1 MRVEARIVVEAGA
14 VVPCFAPMDHPL
26 AQHPDSPPASS
37 PTGSAFRQRCA
48 FIIDLARRLHA
59 CGTSTPRLEGAILVV
74 SKRLGVR
81 TEIWCNP
88 TGIIL
93 SFSSPQK
100 SDGAEITRVLRL
112 SPGDINLKAMA
123 MVDDVAEQVMSGR
136 LDIDSGLRALTA
148 LDRPPTREK
157 LAVTVLAFGLASGS
171 VAALLRTSW
180 ADVAASACIGLLI
193 GLLSTAAARRPRL
206 NEASDA
212 IAAMLATLTAAAVA
226 AFITP
231 LSLQTVVIAS
241 LIVLMPGLMLTT
253 AVAELSSQNWASGT
267 ARFAGATVALL
278 KLTFGTI
285 VATQLAA
292 AMGWQPQLIGA
303 PQLPAWAEWLGLLV
317 GSAAFAVL
325 FGAARR
331 DVLVVMAGAWIGYGL
346 TRLGGQVPGLSTENF
361 AGGVFFAGLGVAVVS
376 NAYGRLFRRPG
387 ALLRVSGIILLVPGS
402 VGFRSLSSVL
412 ERDVVLGLDTAVA
425 VLSALIALV
434 AGLLFGNL
442 LVPPRRHL

>member
-1 MRVEARIVVEAGA
+1 MSAAT
-14 VVPCFAPMDHPL
+14 
-26 AQHPDSPPASS
+26 SP
-37 PTGSAFRQRCA
+37 FRQRCN

-59 CGTSTPRLEGAILVV
+59 CGMSTDRLEGAVLTV

-100 SDGAEITRVLRL
+100 NDGAEITRVLRL
-112 SPGDINLKAMA
+112 APGDINLKALA
-123 MVDDVAEQVMSGR
+123 MVDDIAERVTDGR
-136 LDIDSGLRALTA
+136 MEVDEGLQALTA
-148 LDRPPTREK
+148 LDRPMGREK
-157 LAVTVLAFGLASGS
+157 LAITVLAFGLASGS

-180 ADVAASACIGLLI
+180 ADVAASAVIGLMIGLLCVA
-193 GLLSTAAARRPRL
+193 SSSRPRL
-206 NEASDA
+206 HEASDA
-212 IAAMLATLTAAAVA
+212 IAALLATLTASAIA
-226 AFITP
+226 AFLTP

-285 VATQLAA
+285 VATQAA
-292 AMGWQPQLIGA
+292 HALGWQPQLISA
-303 PQLPAWAEWLGLLV
+303 PQLPAWAEWVGLLV

-331 DVLVVMAGAWIGYGL
+331 DFLVVMAGAWIGYGL
-346 TRLGGQVPGLSTENF
+346 TRLGGQIPGLSSEAF
-361 AGGVFFAGLGVAVVS
+361 AGGVFLAGLGVAMVS
-376 NAYGRLFRRPG
+376 NAFGRIFRRPG

-402 VGFRSLSSVL
+402 VGFRSLNFVM

-442 LVPPRRHL
+442 LVPPRRYL

>member
-1 MRVEARIVVEAGA
+1 M
-14 VVPCFAPMDHPL
+14 
-26 AQHPDSPPASS
+26 
-37 PTGSAFRQRCA
+37 
-48 FIIDLARRLHA
+48 
-59 CGTSTPRLEGAILVV
+59 STDRLEGAVLTV

-112 SPGDINLKAMA
+112 APGDINLKALA
-123 MVDDVAEQVMSGR
+123 MVDDVAERVTDGR
-136 LDIDSGLRALTA
+136 MDVDEGLQALTA
-148 LDRPPTREK
+148 LDRPVGREK
-157 LAVTVLAFGLASGS
+157 LAITVLAFGLASGS

-180 ADVAASACIGLLI
+180 GDVAASAVIGLMI
-193 GLLSTAAARRPRL
+193 GLLSVASASRPRL
-206 NEASDA
+206 SEASDA
-212 IAAMLATLTAAAVA
+212 IAALLATLTASAIA
-226 AFITP
+226 AFVTP

-278 KLTFGTI
+278 KLTFGTV
-285 VATQLAA
+285 VATQAA
-292 AMGWQPQLIGA
+292 HALGWQPQLISA
-303 PQLPAWAEWLGLLV
+303 PQLPAWAEWVGLLV

-331 DVLVVMAGAWIGYGL
+331 DIVLVMAGAWIGYGL
-346 TRLGGQVPGLSTENF
+346 TRLAGQVPGLSSEAF
-361 AGGVFFAGLGVAVVS
+361 AGSVFLAGLGVAIVS
-376 NAYGRLFRRPG
+376 NAFGRIFRRPG

-402 VGFRSLSSVL
+402 VGFRSLSFVL

-425 VLSALIALV
+425 VLSALIAIV

-442 LVPPRRHL
+442 LVPPRRYL

>member
-1 MRVEARIVVEAGA
+1 MSAAT
-14 VVPCFAPMDHPL
+14 
-26 AQHPDSPPASS
+26 SP
-37 PTGSAFRQRCA
+37 FRQRCN

-59 CGTSTPRLEGAILVV
+59 CGTSTPRLEGAVLTL

-88 TGIIL
+88 TGIII

-112 SPGDINLKAMA
+112 APGDINLKALA
-123 MVDDVAEQVMSGR
+123 MVDDIAERVTDGR
-136 LDIDSGLRALTA
+136 MEVDEGLQALTA
-148 LDRPPTREK
+148 LDRPMGREK
-157 LAVTVLAFGLASGS
+157 LAITVLAFGLASGS

-180 ADVAASACIGLLI
+180 ADVAASAVIGLMI
-193 GLLSTAAARRPRL
+193 GLLSVASSSRPRL
-206 NEASDA
+206 HEASDA
-212 IAAMLATLTAAAVA
+212 IAALLATLTATAIA
-226 AFITP
+226 AFLTP

-285 VATQLAA
+285 VATQAA
-292 AMGWQPQLIGA
+292 HAMGWQPQLISA
-303 PQLPAWAEWLGLLV
+303 PQLPIWAEWVGLLV

-331 DVLVVMAGAWIGYGL
+331 DFLVVMAGAWIGYGL
-346 TRLGGQVPGLSTENF
+346 TRLGGQIPGLSSEAF
-361 AGGVFFAGLGVAVVS
+361 AGGVFLAGLGVAMVS
-376 NAYGRLFRRPG
+376 NAFGRIFRRPG

-402 VGFRSLSSVL
+402 VGFRSLSFVL

-425 VLSALIALV
+425 VLSALIAIV

-442 LVPPRRHL
+442 LVPPRRYL

>member
-1 MRVEARIVVEAGA
+1 MSAAT
-14 VVPCFAPMDHPL
+14 
-26 AQHPDSPPASS
+26 SP
-37 PTGSAFRQRCA
+37 FRQRCN

-59 CGTSTPRLEGAILVV
+59 CGMSTDRLEGAVLTV
-74 SKRLGVR
+74 SRRLGVR

-112 SPGDINLKAMA
+112 APGDINLKALA
-123 MVDDVAEQVMSGR
+123 MVDDIAERVTDGR
-136 LDIDSGLRALTA
+136 MEVDEGLQALTA
-148 LDRPPTREK
+148 LDRPMAREK
-157 LAVTVLAFGLASGS
+157 LAITVLAFGLASGS

-180 ADVAASACIGLLI
+180 ADVAASAVIGLMI
-193 GLLSTAAARRPRL
+193 GLLSVASASRPRL
-206 NEASDA
+206 HEASDA
-212 IAAMLATLTAAAVA
+212 IAALLATLTATAIA
-226 AFITP
+226 AFVTP

-285 VATQLAA
+285 VATQAA
-292 AMGWQPQLIGA
+292 HAMGWQPQLISA
-303 PQLPAWAEWLGLLV
+303 PQLPAWAEWMGLLV

-331 DVLVVMAGAWIGYGL
+331 DFLIVMAGAWIGYGL
-346 TRLGGQVPGLSTENF
+346 TRLGGQIPGLSSEAF
-361 AGGVFFAGLGVAVVS
+361 AGGVFLAGLGVAMVS
-376 NAYGRLFRRPG
+376 NAFGRIFRRPG

-402 VGFRSLSSVL
+402 VGFRSLSFVL

-425 VLSALIALV
+425 VLSALIAIV

-442 LVPPRRHL
+442 LVPPRRYL

>member
-1 MRVEARIVVEAGA
+1 MSAAT
-14 VVPCFAPMDHPL
+14 
-26 AQHPDSPPASS
+26 SP
-37 PTGSAFRQRCA
+37 FRQRCN

-59 CGTSTPRLEGAILVV
+59 CGMSTDRLEGAVLTV

-112 SPGDINLKAMA
+112 APGDINLKALA
-123 MVDDVAEQVMSGR
+123 MVDDIAERVTDGR
-136 LDIDSGLRALTA
+136 MEVDEGLQALTA
-148 LDRPPTREK
+148 LDRPMGREK
-157 LAVTVLAFGLASGS
+157 LAITVLAFGLASGS

-180 ADVAASACIGLLI
+180 ADVAASAVIGLMI
-193 GLLSTAAARRPRL
+193 GLLSVASSSRPRL
-206 NEASDA
+206 HEASDA
-212 IAAMLATLTAAAVA
+212 IAALLATLTASAIA
-226 AFITP
+226 AFLTP

-285 VATQLAA
+285 VATQVAHAL
-292 AMGWQPQLIGA
+292 GWQPQLISA
-303 PQLPAWAEWLGLLV
+303 PQLPAWAEWVGLLV

-331 DVLVVMAGAWIGYGL
+331 DFLVVMAGAWIGYGL
-346 TRLGGQVPGLSTENF
+346 TRLGGQIPGLSSEAF
-361 AGGVFFAGLGVAVVS
+361 AGGVFLAGLGVAMVS
-376 NAYGRLFRRPG
+376 NAFGRVFRRPG

-402 VGFRSLSSVL
+402 VGFRSLNFVM

-442 LVPPRRHL
+442 LVPPRRYL

>member
-1 MRVEARIVVEAGA
+1 MSAAT
-14 VVPCFAPMDHPL
+14 
-26 AQHPDSPPASS
+26 SP
-37 PTGSAFRQRCA
+37 FRQRCN

-59 CGTSTPRLEGAILVV
+59 CGMSTDRLEGAVLTV

-93 SFSSPQK
+93 SFSSPHK

-112 SPGDINLKAMA
+112 APGDINLKALA
-123 MVDDVAEQVMSGR
+123 MVDDVAERVTDGR
-136 LDIDSGLRALTA
+136 MEVDEGLQALTA
-148 LDRPPTREK
+148 LDRPMGREK
-157 LAVTVLAFGLASGS
+157 LAITVLAFGLASAS

-180 ADVAASACIGLLI
+180 ADVAASAVIGLMI
-193 GLLSTAAARRPRL
+193 GLLSVASSKRPRL
-206 NEASDA
+206 HEASDA
-212 IAAMLATLTAAAVA
+212 IAALLATLTASAIA
-226 AFITP
+226 AFVTP

-285 VATQLAA
+285 VATQVAHAL
-292 AMGWQPQLIGA
+292 GWQPQLISS
-303 PQLPAWAEWLGLLV
+303 PQLPAWAEWVGLLV

-331 DVLVVMAGAWIGYGL
+331 DFLIVMAGAWIGYGL
-346 TRLGGQVPGLSTENF
+346 TRLGGQIPGLSSEAF
-361 AGGVFFAGLGVAVVS
+361 AGGVFLAGLGVAVFS
-376 NAYGRLFRRPG
+376 NAFGRIFRRPG

-402 VGFRSLSSVL
+402 VGFRSLNFVM

-442 LVPPRRHL
+442 LVPPRRYL

>member
-1 MRVEARIVVEAGA
+1 MGIVGDRRGFL
-14 VVPCFAPMDHPL
+14 PCFAAMT
-26 AQHPDSPPASS
+26 ASS
-37 PTGSAFRQRCA
+37 SPFLQRCN
-48 FIIDLARRLHA
+48 FIIDLARRLHV
-59 CGTSTPRLEGAILVV
+59 GGMSTDRLEGAVLTA

-100 SDGAEITRVLRL
+100 SDGAEITRVIRL
-112 SPGDINLKAMA
+112 APGDINLKALA
-123 MVDDVAEQVMSGR
+123 MVDDVAERVTDGR
-136 LDIDSGLRALTA
+136 MDLDAGLQALTA
-148 LDRPPTREK
+148 LDRPPRREK
-157 LAVTVLAFGLASGS
+157 LAITVLAFGLASGS

-180 ADVAASACIGLLI
+180 ADVLASVLIGLLI
-193 GLLSTAAARRPRL
+193 GVLSITAAKRPRL

-212 IAAMLATLTAAAVA
+212 IAAMLATLVA
-226 AFITP
+226 AGVATFLAP

-241 LIVLMPGLMLTT
+241 LIVLMPGLTLTT
-253 AVAELSSQNWASGT
+253 AVAELSSQNWSAGT

-278 KLTFGTI
+278 KLTFGTV
-285 VATQLAA
+285 VAMQLVHAV
-292 AMGWQPQLIGA
+292 GWQPALLSGT
-303 PQLPAWAEWLGLLV
+303 QLPAWAEWAGLLV

-331 DVLVVMAGAWIGYGL
+331 DFLIVMAGAWIGYGL
-346 TRLGGQVPGLSTENF
+346 TRIGGQFYGLTSDAF
-361 AGGVFFAGLGVAVVS
+361 AGGVFIAGLGVAVVS
-376 NAYGRLFRRPG
+376 NAFGRLFRRPG
-387 ALLRVSGIILLVPGS
+387 ALIRVSGIILLVPGS

-442 LVPPRRHL
+442 LVPPRRYL

>member
-1 MRVEARIVVEAGA
+1 MSAAT
-14 VVPCFAPMDHPL
+14 
-26 AQHPDSPPASS
+26 SP
-37 PTGSAFRQRCA
+37 FRQRCN

-59 CGTSTPRLEGAILVV
+59 CGMSTDRLEGAVLTV

-112 SPGDINLKAMA
+112 APGDINLKALA
-123 MVDDVAEQVMSGR
+123 MVDDIAERVTDGR
-136 LDIDSGLRALTA
+136 MEVDEGLQALTA
-148 LDRPPTREK
+148 LDRPMGREK
-157 LAVTVLAFGLASGS
+157 LAITVLAFGLASGS

-180 ADVAASACIGLLI
+180 ADVAASAVIGLMIGLLCVA
-193 GLLSTAAARRPRL
+193 SSSRPRL
-206 NEASDA
+206 HEASDA
-212 IAAMLATLTAAAVA
+212 IAALLATLTATAIA
-226 AFITP
+226 AFLTP

-285 VATQLAA
+285 VATQAA
-292 AMGWQPQLIGA
+292 HAMGWRPQLISA
-303 PQLPAWAEWLGLLV
+303 PQLPIWAEWVGLLV

-331 DVLVVMAGAWIGYGL
+331 DFLVVMAGAWIGYGL
-346 TRLGGQVPGLSTENF
+346 TRLGGQIPGLSSEAF
-361 AGGVFFAGLGVAVVS
+361 AGGVFLAGLGVAMVS
-376 NAYGRLFRRPG
+376 NAFGRIFRRPG

-402 VGFRSLSSVL
+402 VGFRSLSFVL

-425 VLSALIALV
+425 VLSALIAIV

-442 LVPPRRHL
+442 LVPPRRYL

>member
-1 MRVEARIVVEAGA
+1 MSAAT
-14 VVPCFAPMDHPL
+14 
-26 AQHPDSPPASS
+26 SP
-37 PTGSAFRQRCA
+37 FRQRCN

-59 CGTSTPRLEGAILVV
+59 CGMSTDRLEGAVLTV
-74 SKRLGVR
+74 SRRLGVR

-112 SPGDINLKAMA
+112 SPGDINLKALA
-123 MVDDVAEQVMSGR
+123 MVDDIAERVTDGR
-136 LDIDSGLRALTA
+136 MEVDDGLQALTA
-148 LDRPPTREK
+148 LDRPMAREK
-157 LAVTVLAFGLASGS
+157 LAITVLAFGLASGS

-180 ADVAASACIGLLI
+180 ADVAASAVIGLMI
-193 GLLSTAAARRPRL
+193 GLLSVASSSRPRL
-206 NEASDA
+206 HEASDA
-212 IAAMLATLTAAAVA
+212 IAALLATLTATAIA
-226 AFITP
+226 AFVTP

-285 VATQLAA
+285 VATQAA
-292 AMGWQPQLIGA
+292 HAMGWQPQLISA
-303 PQLPAWAEWLGLLV
+303 PQLPAWAEWVGLLV

-331 DVLVVMAGAWIGYGL
+331 DFLIVMAGAWIGYGL
-346 TRLGGQVPGLSTENF
+346 TRLGGQIPGLSSEAF
-361 AGGVFFAGLGVAVVS
+361 AGGVFLAGLGVAMVS
-376 NAYGRLFRRPG
+376 NAFGRIFRRPG

-402 VGFRSLSSVL
+402 VGFRSLSFVL

-425 VLSALIALV
+425 VLSALIAIV

-442 LVPPRRHL
+442 LVPPRRYL

>member
-1 MRVEARIVVEAGA
+1 MAGIVVDGHGFL
-14 VVPCFAPMDHPL
+14 PCFRAMS
-26 AQHPDSPPASS
+26 AATSP
-37 PTGSAFRQRCA
+37 FRQRCN

-59 CGTSTPRLEGAILVV
+59 CGMSTDRLEGAVLTV

-112 SPGDINLKAMA
+112 APGDINLKALA
-123 MVDDVAEQVMSGR
+123 MVDDIAERVTDGR
-136 LDIDSGLRALTA
+136 MEVDEGLQALTA
-148 LDRPPTREK
+148 LDRPMGREK
-157 LAVTVLAFGLASGS
+157 LAITVLAFGLASGS

-180 ADVAASACIGLLI
+180 ADVAASAVIGLMI
-193 GLLSTAAARRPRL
+193 GLLSVASSNRPRL
-206 NEASDA
+206 HEASDA
-212 IAAMLATLTAAAVA
+212 IAALLATLTASAIA
-226 AFITP
+226 AFLTP

-278 KLTFGTI
+278 KLTFGTV
-285 VATQLAA
+285 VATQAA
-292 AMGWQPQLIGA
+292 HALGWQPQLISA
-303 PQLPAWAEWLGLLV
+303 PQLPAWAEWVGLLV

-331 DVLVVMAGAWIGYGL
+331 DFLIVMAGAWIGYGL
-346 TRLGGQVPGLSTENF
+346 TRLGGQIPGLSSEAF
-361 AGGVFFAGLGVAVVS
+361 AGGVFLAGLGVAMVS
-376 NAYGRLFRRPG
+376 NAFGRIFRRPG

-402 VGFRSLSSVL
+402 VGFRSLNFVM

-442 LVPPRRHL
+442 LVPPRRYL

>member
-1 MRVEARIVVEAGA
+1 MSAAT
-14 VVPCFAPMDHPL
+14 
-26 AQHPDSPPASS
+26 SP
-37 PTGSAFRQRCA
+37 FRQRCN

-59 CGTSTPRLEGAILVV
+59 CGMSTDRLEGAVLTV

-112 SPGDINLKAMA
+112 APGDINLKALA
-123 MVDDVAEQVMSGR
+123 MVDDIAERVTDGR
-136 LDIDSGLRALTA
+136 MEVDEGLQALTA
-148 LDRPPTREK
+148 LDRPMGREK
-157 LAVTVLAFGLASGS
+157 LAITVLAFGLASGS

-180 ADVAASACIGLLI
+180 ADVAASAVIGLMIGLLCVA
-193 GLLSTAAARRPRL
+193 SSSRPRL
-206 NEASDA
+206 HEASDA
-212 IAAMLATLTAAAVA
+212 IAALLATLTASAIA
-226 AFITP
+226 AFLTP

-285 VATQLAA
+285 VATQAA
-292 AMGWQPQLIGA
+292 HALGWQPQLISS
-303 PQLPAWAEWLGLLV
+303 PQLPAWAEWVGLLV

-331 DVLVVMAGAWIGYGL
+331 DFLIVMAGAWIGYGL
-346 TRLGGQVPGLSTENF
+346 TRLGGQIPGLSSEAF
-361 AGGVFFAGLGVAVVS
+361 AGGVFLAGLGVAMVS
-376 NAYGRLFRRPG
+376 NAFGRIFRRPG

-402 VGFRSLSSVL
+402 VGFRSLNFVM

-442 LVPPRRHL
+442 LVPPRRYL

>member
-1 MRVEARIVVEAGA
+1 MSAAT
-14 VVPCFAPMDHPL
+14 
-26 AQHPDSPPASS
+26 SP
-37 PTGSAFRQRCA
+37 FRQRCN

-59 CGTSTPRLEGAILVV
+59 CGMSTDRLEGAVLTV
-74 SKRLGVR
+74 SRRLGVR

-112 SPGDINLKAMA
+112 APGDINLKALA
-123 MVDDVAEQVMSGR
+123 MVDDIAERVTDGR
-136 LDIDSGLRALTA
+136 MEVDEGLQALTA
-148 LDRPPTREK
+148 LDRPMAREK
-157 LAVTVLAFGLASGS
+157 LAITVLAFGLASGS

-180 ADVAASACIGLLI
+180 ADVAASAVIGLMI
-193 GLLSTAAARRPRL
+193 GLLSVASSSRPRL
-206 NEASDA
+206 HEASDA
-212 IAAMLATLTAAAVA
+212 IAALLATLTATAIA
-226 AFITP
+226 AFVTP

-285 VATQLAA
+285 VATQAA
-292 AMGWQPQLIGA
+292 HAMGWQPQLISA
-303 PQLPAWAEWLGLLV
+303 PQLPAWAEWMGLLV

-331 DVLVVMAGAWIGYGL
+331 DFLIVMAGAWIGYGL
-346 TRLGGQVPGLSTENF
+346 TRLGGQIPGLSSEAF
-361 AGGVFFAGLGVAVVS
+361 AGGVFLAGLGVAMVS
-376 NAYGRLFRRPG
+376 NAFGRIFRRPG

-402 VGFRSLSSVL
+402 VGFRSLSFVL

-425 VLSALIALV
+425 VLSALIAIV

-442 LVPPRRHL
+442 LVPPRRYL

>member
-1 MRVEARIVVEAGA
+1 MSAAT
-14 VVPCFAPMDHPL
+14 
-26 AQHPDSPPASS
+26 SP
-37 PTGSAFRQRCA
+37 FRQRCN

-59 CGTSTPRLEGAILVV
+59 CGMSTDRLEGAVLTV

-112 SPGDINLKAMA
+112 APGDINLKALA
-123 MVDDVAEQVMSGR
+123 MVDDIAERVTDGR
-136 LDIDSGLRALTA
+136 MEVDEGLQALTA
-148 LDRPPTREK
+148 LDRPMGREK
-157 LAVTVLAFGLASGS
+157 LAITVLAFGLASGS

-180 ADVAASACIGLLI
+180 ADVAASAVIGLMIGLLCVA
-193 GLLSTAAARRPRL
+193 SSSRPRL
-206 NEASDA
+206 HEASDA
-212 IAAMLATLTAAAVA
+212 IAALLATLTATAIA
-226 AFITP
+226 AFLTP

-285 VATQLAA
+285 VATQAA
-292 AMGWQPQLIGA
+292 HALGWQPQLISS
-303 PQLPAWAEWLGLLV
+303 PQLPAWAEWVGLLV

-331 DVLVVMAGAWIGYGL
+331 DFLIVMAGAWIGYGL
-346 TRLGGQVPGLSTENF
+346 TRLGGQIPGLSSEAF
-361 AGGVFFAGLGVAVVS
+361 AGGVFLAGLGVAMVS
-376 NAYGRLFRRPG
+376 NAFGRIFRRPG

-402 VGFRSLSSVL
+402 VGFRSLSFVL

-425 VLSALIALV
+425 VLSALIAIV

-442 LVPPRRHL
+442 LVPPRRYL

>member
-1 MRVEARIVVEAGA
+1 MSAAT
-14 VVPCFAPMDHPL
+14 
-26 AQHPDSPPASS
+26 SP
-37 PTGSAFRQRCA
+37 FRQRCN

-59 CGTSTPRLEGAILVV
+59 CGMSTDRLEGAVLTV
-74 SKRLGVR
+74 SRRLGVR

-112 SPGDINLKAMA
+112 APGDINLKALA
-123 MVDDVAEQVMSGR
+123 MVDDIAERVTDGR
-136 LDIDSGLRALTA
+136 MEVDEGLQALTA
-148 LDRPPTREK
+148 LDRPMAREK
-157 LAVTVLAFGLASGS
+157 LAITVLAFGLASGS

-180 ADVAASACIGLLI
+180 ADVAASAVIGLMI
-193 GLLSTAAARRPRL
+193 GLLSVASSSRPRL
-206 NEASDA
+206 HEASDA
-212 IAAMLATLTAAAVA
+212 IAALLATLTATAIA
-226 AFITP
+226 AFVTP

-285 VATQLAA
+285 VATQAA
-292 AMGWQPQLIGA
+292 HAMGWQPQLISA
-303 PQLPAWAEWLGLLV
+303 PQLPAWAEWMGLLV
-317 GSAAFAVL
+317 GSSAFAVL

-331 DVLVVMAGAWIGYGL
+331 DFLIVMAGAWIGYGL
-346 TRLGGQVPGLSTENF
+346 TRLGGQIPGLSSEAF
-361 AGGVFFAGLGVAVVS
+361 AGGVFLAGLGVAMVS
-376 NAYGRLFRRPG
+376 NAFGRIFRRPG

-402 VGFRSLSSVL
+402 VGFRSLSFVL

-425 VLSALIALV
+425 VLSALIAIV

-442 LVPPRRHL
+442 LVPPRRYL

>member
-1 MRVEARIVVEAGA
+1 MSAAT
-14 VVPCFAPMDHPL
+14 
-26 AQHPDSPPASS
+26 SP
-37 PTGSAFRQRCA
+37 FRQRCN

-59 CGTSTPRLEGAILVV
+59 CGMSTDRLEGAVLTV

-112 SPGDINLKAMA
+112 APGDINLKALA
-123 MVDDVAEQVMSGR
+123 MVDDIAERVTDGR
-136 LDIDSGLRALTA
+136 MEVDEGLQALTA
-148 LDRPPTREK
+148 LDRPMGREK
-157 LAVTVLAFGLASGS
+157 LAITVLAFGLASGS

-180 ADVAASACIGLLI
+180 ADVAASAVIGLMIGLLCVA
-193 GLLSTAAARRPRL
+193 SSSRPRL
-206 NEASDA
+206 HEASDA
-212 IAAMLATLTAAAVA
+212 IAALLATLTATAIA
-226 AFITP
+226 AFLTP

-285 VATQLAA
+285 VATQAA
-292 AMGWQPQLIGA
+292 HAMGWQPQLISA
-303 PQLPAWAEWLGLLV
+303 PQLPIWAEWVGLLV

-331 DVLVVMAGAWIGYGL
+331 DFLVVMAGAWIGYGL
-346 TRLGGQVPGLSTENF
+346 TRLGGQIPGLSSEAF
-361 AGGVFFAGLGVAVVS
+361 AGGVFLAGLGVAMVS
-376 NAYGRLFRRPG
+376 NAFGRIFRRPG

-402 VGFRSLSSVL
+402 VGFRSLSFVL

-425 VLSALIALV
+425 VLSALIAIV

-442 LVPPRRHL
+442 LVPPRRYL

>member
-1 MRVEARIVVEAGA
+1 MT
-14 VVPCFAPMDHPL
+14 PTPT
-26 AQHPDSPPASS
+26 SP
-37 PTGSAFRQRCA
+37 FRQRCN
-48 FIIDLARRLHA
+48 FIIELARRLHA
-59 CGTSTPRLEGAILVV
+59 CGTSTPRLEGAVLTL

-88 TGIIL
+88 TGIII

-100 SDGAEITRVLRL
+100 NDGAEITRVLRL
-112 SPGDINLKAMA
+112 SPGDINLKALA
-123 MVDDVAEQVMSGR
+123 MVDDVAEKVMDGR
-136 LDIDSGLRALTA
+136 MDVDEGVQALTV
-148 LDRPPTREK
+148 LDRPPRRGK
-157 LAVTVLAFGLASGS
+157 LATTVVAFGLASGS

-180 ADVAASACIGLLI
+180 ADVLVAALIGLMI
-193 GLLSTAAARRPRL
+193 GLLSVAAAKRPRL
-206 NEASDA
+206 HEASDA
-212 IAAMLATLTAAAVA
+212 IAAMLATITAAAVA

-231 LSLQTVVIAS
+231 LTMQTVVIAS

-253 AVAELSSQNWASGT
+253 AIAELSSQNWASGT

-278 KLTFGTI
+278 KLTFGTV
-285 VATQLAA
+285 VATQAA
-292 AMGWQPQLIGA
+292 HALGWQPQLITA
-303 PQLPAWAEWLGLLV
+303 SELPAWAEWVGLLV

-331 DVLVVMAGAWIGYGL
+331 DVIVVMAGAWIGYGL
-346 TRLGGQVPGLSTENF
+346 TRLGGSIPGLSSEAF
-361 AGGVFFAGLGVAVVS
+361 AGGVFLAGLGVAMIS
-376 NAYGRLFRRPG
+376 NGFGRIFRRPG

-402 VGFRSLSSVL
+402 VGFRSLNFVL

-442 LVPPRRHL
+442 LVPPRRYL

>member
-1 MRVEARIVVEAGA
+1 MSAAT
-14 VVPCFAPMDHPL
+14 
-26 AQHPDSPPASS
+26 SP
-37 PTGSAFRQRCA
+37 FRQRCN

-59 CGTSTPRLEGAILVV
+59 CGMSTDRLEGAVLTV
-74 SKRLGVR
+74 SRRLGVR

-112 SPGDINLKAMA
+112 APGDINLKALA
-123 MVDDVAEQVMSGR
+123 MVDDIAERVTDGR
-136 LDIDSGLRALTA
+136 MEVDEGLQALTA
-148 LDRPPTREK
+148 LDRPMAREK
-157 LAVTVLAFGLASGS
+157 LAITVLAFGLASGS

-180 ADVAASACIGLLI
+180 ADVAASAVIGLMI
-193 GLLSTAAARRPRL
+193 GLLSVASASRPRL
-206 NEASDA
+206 HEASDA
-212 IAAMLATLTAAAVA
+212 IAALLATLTATAIA
-226 AFITP
+226 AFVTP

-285 VATQLAA
+285 VATQAA
-292 AMGWQPQLIGA
+292 HAMGWQPQLISA
-303 PQLPAWAEWLGLLV
+303 PQLPVWAEWMGLLV

-331 DVLVVMAGAWIGYGL
+331 DFLIVMAGAWIGYGL
-346 TRLGGQVPGLSTENF
+346 TRLGGQIPGLSSEAF
-361 AGGVFFAGLGVAVVS
+361 AGGVFLAGLGVAMVS
-376 NAYGRLFRRPG
+376 NAFGRIFRRPG

-402 VGFRSLSSVL
+402 VGFRSLSFVL

-425 VLSALIALV
+425 VLSALIAIV

-442 LVPPRRHL
+442 LVPPRRYL

>member
-1 MRVEARIVVEAGA
+1 MSAAT
-14 VVPCFAPMDHPL
+14 
-26 AQHPDSPPASS
+26 SP
-37 PTGSAFRQRCA
+37 FRQRCN

-59 CGTSTPRLEGAILVV
+59 CGMSTDRLEGAVLTV
-74 SKRLGVR
+74 SRRLGVR

-112 SPGDINLKAMA
+112 APGDINLKALA
-123 MVDDVAEQVMSGR
+123 MVDDIAERVTDGR
-136 LDIDSGLRALTA
+136 MEVDEGLKALTA
-148 LDRPPTREK
+148 LDRPMAREK
-157 LAVTVLAFGLASGS
+157 LAITVLAFGLASGS

-180 ADVAASACIGLLI
+180 ADVAASAVIGLMI
-193 GLLSTAAARRPRL
+193 GLLSVASSSRPRL
-206 NEASDA
+206 HEASDA
-212 IAAMLATLTAAAVA
+212 IAALLATLTATAIA
-226 AFITP
+226 AFVTP

-285 VATQLAA
+285 VATQAA
-292 AMGWQPQLIGA
+292 HAMGWQPQLISA
-303 PQLPAWAEWLGLLV
+303 PQLPAWAEWMGLLV
-317 GSAAFAVL
+317 GSSAFAVL

-331 DVLVVMAGAWIGYGL
+331 DFLIVMAGAWIGYGL
-346 TRLGGQVPGLSTENF
+346 TRLGGQIPGLSSEAF
-361 AGGVFFAGLGVAVVS
+361 AGGVFLAGLGVAMVS
-376 NAYGRLFRRPG
+376 NAFGRIFRRPG

-402 VGFRSLSSVL
+402 VGFRSLSFVL

-425 VLSALIALV
+425 VLSALIAIV

-442 LVPPRRHL
+442 LVPPRRYL

>member
-1 MRVEARIVVEAGA
+1 MSAAT
-14 VVPCFAPMDHPL
+14 
-26 AQHPDSPPASS
+26 SP
-37 PTGSAFRQRCA
+37 FRQRCN

-59 CGTSTPRLEGAILVV
+59 CGMSTDRLEGAVLTV
-74 SKRLGVR
+74 SRRLGVR

-112 SPGDINLKAMA
+112 APGDINLKALA
-123 MVDDVAEQVMSGR
+123 MVDDIAERVTDGR
-136 LDIDSGLRALTA
+136 MEVDEGLQALTA
-148 LDRPPTREK
+148 LDRPMAREK
-157 LAVTVLAFGLASGS
+157 LAITVLAFGLASGS

-180 ADVAASACIGLLI
+180 ADVAASAVIGLMI
-193 GLLSTAAARRPRL
+193 GLLSVASSSRPRL
-206 NEASDA
+206 HEASDA
-212 IAAMLATLTAAAVA
+212 IAALLATLTATAIA
-226 AFITP
+226 AFVTP

-285 VATQLAA
+285 VATQAA
-292 AMGWQPQLIGA
+292 HAMGWQPQLISA
-303 PQLPAWAEWLGLLV
+303 PQLPAWAEWVGLLV

-331 DVLVVMAGAWIGYGL
+331 DFLIVMAGAWIGYGL
-346 TRLGGQVPGLSTENF
+346 TRLGGQIPGLSSEAF
-361 AGGVFFAGLGVAVVS
+361 AGGVFLAGLGVAMVS
-376 NAYGRLFRRPG
+376 NAFGRIFRRPG

-402 VGFRSLSSVL
+402 VGFRSLSFVL

-425 VLSALIALV
+425 VLSALIAIV

-442 LVPPRRHL
+442 LVPPRRYL

>member
-1 MRVEARIVVEAGA
+1 MSAAT
-14 VVPCFAPMDHPL
+14 
-26 AQHPDSPPASS
+26 SP
-37 PTGSAFRQRCA
+37 FRQRCN

-59 CGTSTPRLEGAILVV
+59 CGMSTDRLEGAVLTV

-112 SPGDINLKAMA
+112 APGDINLKALA
-123 MVDDVAEQVMSGR
+123 MVDDIAERVTDGR
-136 LDIDSGLRALTA
+136 MEVDEGLQALTA
-148 LDRPPTREK
+148 LDRPMGREK
-157 LAVTVLAFGLASGS
+157 LAITVLAFGLASGS

-180 ADVAASACIGLLI
+180 ADVGASAVIGLMIGLLCVA
-193 GLLSTAAARRPRL
+193 SSSRPRL
-206 NEASDA
+206 HEASDA
-212 IAAMLATLTAAAVA
+212 IAALLATLTATAIA
-226 AFITP
+226 AFLTP

-285 VATQLAA
+285 VATQAA
-292 AMGWQPQLIGA
+292 HAMGWQPQLISA
-303 PQLPAWAEWLGLLV
+303 PQLPIWAEWVGLLV

-331 DVLVVMAGAWIGYGL
+331 DFLVVMAGAWIGYGL
-346 TRLGGQVPGLSTENF
+346 TRLGGQIPGLSSEAF
-361 AGGVFFAGLGVAVVS
+361 AGGVFLAGLGVAMVS
-376 NAYGRLFRRPG
+376 NAFGRIFRRPG

-402 VGFRSLSSVL
+402 VGFRSLSFVL

-425 VLSALIALV
+425 VLSALIAIV

-442 LVPPRRHL
+442 LVPPRRYL

>member
-1 MRVEARIVVEAGA
+1 MSAAT
-14 VVPCFAPMDHPL
+14 
-26 AQHPDSPPASS
+26 SP
-37 PTGSAFRQRCA
+37 FRQRCN

-59 CGTSTPRLEGAILVV
+59 CGMSTDRLEGAVLTV

-112 SPGDINLKAMA
+112 APGDINLKALA
-123 MVDDVAEQVMSGR
+123 MVDDIAERVTDGR
-136 LDIDSGLRALTA
+136 MEVDEGLQALTA
-148 LDRPPTREK
+148 LDRPMGREK
-157 LAVTVLAFGLASGS
+157 LAITVLAFGLASGS

-180 ADVAASACIGLLI
+180 ADVGASAVIGLMIGLLCVA
-193 GLLSTAAARRPRL
+193 SSSRPRL
-206 NEASDA
+206 HEASDA
-212 IAAMLATLTAAAVA
+212 IAALLATLTATAIA
-226 AFITP
+226 AFLTP

-285 VATQLAA
+285 VATQAA
-292 AMGWQPQLIGA
+292 HAMGWQPQLISA
-303 PQLPAWAEWLGLLV
+303 PQLPIWAEWVGLLV

-331 DVLVVMAGAWIGYGL
+331 DFLVVMAGAWIGYGL
-346 TRLGGQVPGLSTENF
+346 TRLGGQIPGLSSEAF
-361 AGGVFFAGLGVAVVS
+361 AGGVFLAGLGVAMVS
-376 NAYGRLFRRPG
+376 NAFGRIFRRPG

-402 VGFRSLSSVL
+402 VGFRSLSFVL

-425 VLSALIALV
+425 VLSALIAIV
-434 AGLLFGNL
+434 AGPLFGNL
-442 LVPPRRHL
+442 LVPPRRYL

>member
-1 MRVEARIVVEAGA
+1 MSAAT
-14 VVPCFAPMDHPL
+14 
-26 AQHPDSPPASS
+26 SP
-37 PTGSAFRQRCA
+37 FRQRCN

-59 CGTSTPRLEGAILVV
+59 CGMSTDRLEGAVLTV

-112 SPGDINLKAMA
+112 APGDINLKALA
-123 MVDDVAEQVMSGR
+123 MVDDIAERVTDGR
-136 LDIDSGLRALTA
+136 MEVDEGLQALTA
-148 LDRPPTREK
+148 LDRPMGREK
-157 LAVTVLAFGLASGS
+157 LAITVLAFGLASGS

-180 ADVAASACIGLLI
+180 ADVAASAVIGLMI
-193 GLLSTAAARRPRL
+193 GLLSVASSSRPRL
-206 NEASDA
+206 HEASDA
-212 IAAMLATLTAAAVA
+212 IAALLATLTATAIA
-226 AFITP
+226 AFLTP

-285 VATQLAA
+285 VATQAA
-292 AMGWQPQLIGA
+292 HAMGWQPQLISA
-303 PQLPAWAEWLGLLV
+303 PQLPIWAEWVGLLV

-331 DVLVVMAGAWIGYGL
+331 DFLVVMAGAWIGYGL
-346 TRLGGQVPGLSTENF
+346 TRLGGQIPGLSSEAF
-361 AGGVFFAGLGVAVVS
+361 AGGVFLAGLGVAMVS
-376 NAYGRLFRRPG
+376 NAFGRIFRRPG

-402 VGFRSLSSVL
+402 VGFRSLSFVL

-425 VLSALIALV
+425 VLSALIAIV

-442 LVPPRRHL
+442 LVPPRRYL